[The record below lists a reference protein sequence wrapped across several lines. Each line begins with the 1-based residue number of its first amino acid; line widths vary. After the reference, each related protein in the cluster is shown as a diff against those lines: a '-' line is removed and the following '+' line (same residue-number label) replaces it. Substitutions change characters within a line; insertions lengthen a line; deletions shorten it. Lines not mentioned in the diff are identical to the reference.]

1 MSLSISSEVAEMPYT
16 VNKLA
21 KLSGVSVR
29 TLHFYDEIG
38 LLKPAY
44 YGDNNYRYYEEE
56 QLLLL
61 QQILFYREL
70 GFQLNDIQKI
80 LSSESFEKIEALTSH
95 KNILR
100 DDLDRTKNLIKTI
113 DKTIAHLRGKETM
126 KLEEIFHGF
135 TDEKQELYEDFLVE
149 SGVSQDVI
157 NKTKDKVKNW
167 KKEQW
172 MENKREADTM
182 YSELAFAIDNQ
193 LAPSSSEVQALIK
206 KHYQMTTIFWTPTKE
221 SYIGL
226 GQFYSSHPDFVTF
239 YGEIHP
245 KLLNF
250 LVEAMK
256 IFAERELS

>member
-1 MSLSISSEVAEMPYT
+1 MPYT

-21 KLSGVSVR
+21 KLSGISVR

-44 YGDNNYRYYEEE
+44 YGENNYRYYEEE

-70 GFQLNDIQKI
+70 GFPLDEIQKI
-80 LSSESFEKIEALTSH
+80 LNSEGFDKIEALQSH
-95 KNILR
+95 KGILKN
-100 DDLDRTKNLIKTI
+100 DLDRIKNLIKTI

-126 KLEEIFHGF
+126 KLEEVFHGF
-135 TDEKQELYEDFLVE
+135 TAEKQKLYENFLIE
-149 SGVSQDVI
+149 SGVSQPVI
-157 NKTKDKVKNW
+157 NKVKDKVKNW
-167 KKEQW
+167 SKERW
-172 MENKREADTM
+172 MENKQEADRLHA
-182 YSELAFAIDNQ
+182 ELASAIDNH
-193 LAPSSSEVQALIK
+193 LDPSSPEVQALIK

-226 GQFYSSHPDFVTF
+226 SQLYCSHPDFVKF
-239 YGEIHP
+239 YEAIHP

-250 LVEAMK
+250 LVAAMK
-256 IFAERELS
+256 IFAEKELN

>member
-1 MSLSISSEVAEMPYT
+1 MLLSFSEITYMSYT

-44 YGDNNYRYYEEE
+44 YGENNYRYYEEE
-56 QLLLL
+56 QFLLL

-80 LSSESFEKIEALTSH
+80 LNSESFDKIEALQSH
-95 KNILR
+95 KNVLR
-100 DDLDRTKNLIKTI
+100 GDLDRIKNLIKTI
-113 DKTIAHLRGKETM
+113 DKTIAHLRGNEKM

-135 TDEKQELYEDFLVE
+135 TDEKQKLYEDFLIE
-149 SGVSQDVI
+149 SGVSINVI
-157 NKTKDKVKNW
+157 DKSKDKVKNW

-172 MENKREADTM
+172 IENKQETD
-182 YSELAFAIDNQ
+182 ELYAELGSAVSNNLD
-193 LAPSSSEVQALIK
+193 PSSIEVQTLIR
-206 KHYQMTTIFWTPTKE
+206 KHYQLTTIFWTPTKE

-226 GQFYSSHPDFVTF
+226 SQLYCSHPDFVKF
-239 YGEIHP
+239 YDEIHP
-245 KLLNF
+245 ELLNF
-250 LVEAMK
+250 LVKAMK

>member
-1 MSLSISSEVAEMPYT
+1 MPYT

-80 LSSESFEKIEALTSH
+80 LSSERFDKIEALKSH
-95 KNILR
+95 KNTLR
-100 DDLDRTKNLIKTI
+100 GDLDRINNLVKTI
-113 DKTIAHLRGKETM
+113 DKTIAHLSGEETM

-135 TDEKQELYEDFLVE
+135 TDEKQKLYLNFLVDN
-149 SGVSQDVI
+149 GVSQGVI
-157 NKTKDKVKNW
+157 NQIRDKISNW
-167 KKEQW
+167 SKEQW
-172 MENKREADTM
+172 LDNKREADM
-182 YSELAFAIDNQ
+182 IYAELGSAIDKH
-193 LAPSSSEVQALIK
+193 LAPSSPEVQALIK
-206 KHYQMTTIFWTPTKE
+206 KHYEMTTVLWTPTKE

-226 GQFYSSHPDFVTF
+226 SKLYGSHPDFVTF
-239 YGEIHP
+239 YDEINP
-245 KLLNF
+245 KLLSF
-250 LVEAMK
+250 LAEAMK
-256 IFAERELS
+256 FYAEKELA

>member
-1 MSLSISSEVAEMPYT
+1 MPYT
-16 VNKLA
+16 VKKLA
-21 KLSGVSVR
+21 KLSGISVR

-44 YGDNNYRYYEEE
+44 YGENNYRYYEEE

-80 LSSESFEKIEALTSH
+80 LNSEDFDKIEALKSH
-95 KNILR
+95 KKRLKG
-100 DDLDRTKNLIKTI
+100 DLDRMQNLIKTI

-135 TDEKQELYEDFLVE
+135 TAEKQQLYEDFLVE

-172 MENKREADTM
+172 LENKREADAL
-182 YSELAFAIDNQ
+182 YAELAVAINKN
-193 LAPSSSEVQALIK
+193 LAPSSIEVQALIK
-206 KHYQMTTIFWTPTKE
+206 KHYQMTTKFWIPTRE

-226 GQFYSSHPDFVTF
+226 SQLYGSHPDFVKF
-239 YGEIHP
+239 YNDIHP
-245 KLLNF
+245 KLLDF

>member
-1 MSLSISSEVAEMPYT
+1 MPYT

-21 KLSGVSVR
+21 KLSDVSIR

-44 YGDNNYRYYEEE
+44 YGENNYRYYEEE

-80 LSSESFEKIEALTSH
+80 LNSESFDKIEALKSH
-95 KNILR
+95 KNILQG
-100 DDLDRTKNLIKTI
+100 DLDRIQNLIKTI

-126 KLEEIFHGF
+126 NLEEIFHGF
-135 TDEKQELYEDFLVE
+135 TAEKQKLYENFLVK

-157 NKTKDKVKNW
+157 NKSKDKIKNW
-167 KKEQW
+167 KKEDW
-172 MENKREADTM
+172 IENKREADM
-182 YSELAFAIDNQ
+182 IYAELVSAINNHLD
-193 LAPSSSEVQALIK
+193 PSSNEVQALIK
-206 KHYQMTTIFWTPTKE
+206 KHYQMTTIFWTPTKD

-226 GQFYSSHPDFVTF
+226 SHFYCSHPDFVKF
-239 YGEIHP
+239 YDEIDP

-250 LVEAMK
+250 LVEAIK
-256 IFAERELS
+256 IFAEKTLA

>member
-1 MSLSISSEVAEMPYT
+1 MSYT

-44 YGDNNYRYYEEE
+44 YGENNYRYYEEE

-80 LSSESFEKIEALTSH
+80 LSIESFDKIEALKSH
-95 KNILR
+95 RNILKG
-100 DDLDRTKNLIKTI
+100 DLDRTQSLIKTI
-113 DKTIAHLRGKETM
+113 DKTIAHLRGQETM
-126 KLEEIFHGF
+126 KIEEIFHGF
-135 TDEKQELYEDFLVE
+135 TDEKQKLYESFLIK
-149 SGVSQDVI
+149 SGVSQDFI
-157 NKTKDKVKNW
+157 NKMKDKVKNW
-167 KKEQW
+167 NKEKW
-172 MENKREADTM
+172 MENKREADM
-182 YSELAFAIDNQ
+182 IYAELASAIDNNFD
-193 LAPSSSEVQALIK
+193 SSSDKVQALIK

-226 GQFYSSHPDFVTF
+226 GQFYCSHPDFVKF
-239 YGEIHP
+239 YDEIHP

-250 LVEAMK
+250 LVAAMK
-256 IFAERELS
+256 IFAEKNLS